1 MVPVG
6 RTLEKECFTY
16 RYFFIYLN
24 FRIWGLGDNM
34 SKITFST
41 KEIKA
46 LQMNPNVHRVSERS
60 ITYTDDFKNRFID
73 EYLAGKLPRQIF
85 AENGF
90 DVDVIGTKRIEQSAC
105 RWKRA
110 YGKNGLIGLTDM
122 RKTSSGRPLKR
133 ELTPSEVIERQK
145 ARIELLE
152 GQVELL
158 KKLETT
164 ERRLLNSSENLNPNK
179 AYQLIQETI
188 EQNGFK
194 GMTRYFCDL
203 LEVSR
208 SGYYSYLEASS
219 VRAAREKVDL
229 EAKEIILKAFD
240 RRGYKKGS
248 RSIKMILE
256 NDFNLIF
263 SRKKIQRIMRKYGI
277 ICPHRKPNP
286 YKRIAKATKEHQVVP
301 NKLNREFKQGVPG
314 KVLLTDITYLPYN
327 GNSMAYLSTIK
338 DASTNELL
346 AYHVSDRI
354 TLDIATKTIHKLM
367 KNKKITLHKD
377 AFIHSD
383 QGSHYTSPRYQKLLK
398 KYGLGQSMSRKGN
411 CWDNAPQE
419 SFFGHLK
426 DEVDYQSSKTL
437 KELKAKIN
445 HYMVYYNNYRYQWN
459 LKKMT
464 PIQYRNHLLVA

>member
-1 MVPVG
+1 
-6 RTLEKECFTY
+6 
-16 RYFFIYLN
+16 
-24 FRIWGLGDNM
+24 M

-41 KEIKA
+41 KEINI
-46 LQMNPNVHRVSERS
+46 LQKNPNVQRVSEKS

-73 EYLAGKLPRQIF
+73 EYQAGKSPRQIF
-85 AENGF
+85 EENGF
-90 DVDVIGTKRIEQSAC
+90 DVDIIGIKRIEQSAH
-105 RWKRA
+105 RWKKA
-110 YGKNGLIGLTDM
+110 YEKNGLIGLTDS
-122 RKTSSGRPLKR
+122 RKTASGRPLKR
-133 ELTPSEVIERQK
+133 ELTQSEVIEV
-145 ARIELLE
+145 LE

-164 ERRLLNSSENLNPNK
+164 ERRLLNASESLNPNK

-194 GMTRYFCDL
+194 GMTSYFCDL
-203 LEVSR
+203 LDVSR
-208 SGYYSYLEASS
+208 SGYYSYLKASS
-219 VRAAREKVDL
+219 VREAREKLDL

-256 NDFNLIF
+256 NEFDIIF

-277 ICPHRKPNP
+277 VYPHRKPNP
-286 YKRIAKATKEHQVVP
+286 YKKIAKATKEHRVVP
-301 NKLNREFKQGVPG
+301 NKLNREFKQGIPG
-314 KVLLTDITYLPYN
+314 KVLLTDITCLPYN
-327 GNSMAYLSTIK
+327 GNCMAYLSTVK
-338 DASTNELL
+338 DASTNEIL

-354 TLDIATKTIHKLM
+354 TLDIATKTIHKLRN
-367 KNKKITLHKD
+367 NKKITLHEE

-398 KYGLGQSMSRKGN
+398 EYGLGQSMSRRGN

-426 DEVDYQSSKTL
+426 DEVDYKSARTL
-437 KELKAKIN
+437 KELKSKID

-464 PIQYRNHLLVA
+464 PTQYRNHLLAA